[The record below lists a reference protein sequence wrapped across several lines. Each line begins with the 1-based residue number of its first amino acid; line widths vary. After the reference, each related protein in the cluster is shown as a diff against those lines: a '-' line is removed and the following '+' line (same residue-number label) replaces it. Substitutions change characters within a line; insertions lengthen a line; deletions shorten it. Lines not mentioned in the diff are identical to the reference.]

1 MDDVRGRAFVILLV
15 VFGLLMGSV
24 AAASTV
30 TVGSGVTF
38 ESPSGLAVTSG
49 EQVDIGLD
57 NPFTASDTVRLN
69 NTTVTASGG
78 DLTIDNYRGTFT
90 NLSSIATNGSTIT
103 VNPGDKPDVDIS
115 GDVTALDVADP
126 QADDNTTDFV
136 YSASNSGSVTLAG
149 LPASTDIG
157 AIDGRG
163 DVVGSGTTTVQGELS
178 LSLAAATDRRVRL
191 ITTSPPEVEEITAA
205 PTGQQT
211 GIQQKLRVNVSDD
224 DFPNDQV
231 NVEFYL
237 NGNRVGNDTLTGS
250 GQANETVTV
259 STGGEAEWRVVATDS
274 FGLVDKSDAEA
285 TQSGI
290 QSFEFTIPAALEIRN
305 ASDPDSLVTGANA
318 SVTFF
323 GSETIA
329 TRSDTDG
336 DGRIGFSGLPLDER
350 FEAQINADGYSERVV
365 VIPSLFE
372 QESAYLLPD
381 RVNTVKPR
389 FVIESAVA
397 SFPESNSEIIVD
409 RPINRSGTT
418 QYATITS
425 AAPGLNGLD
434 VTLEEGQRYR
444 ITVRSPGGETRQIG
458 SYEATA
464 TERVTLQIESGA
476 FDASQSVEGVNF
488 DASWLEPSEGGP
500 AIAASVRSSNLRSSQ
515 IKIRYAS
522 NGTLLADRPFS
533 GNASISFPA
542 KNETQYNV
550 TMIGTTTN
558 GETVSVTRQVS
569 SGQIPTGGAIDS
581 KWQELIAMAVLLVV
595 AGLFTRA
602 NAGIGAIATASVGG
616 IFWFV
621 GWFSGVATGLT
632 VAVALMIGVL
642 AYAKQQRG
650 GVPT

>member
-1 MDDVRGRAFVILLV
+1 MDDIKGRAFVILLV
-15 VFGLLMGSV
+15 VFGLMMTGVV
-24 AAASTV
+24 AAAST

-38 ESPSGLAVTSG
+38 EAPSGLAVTTG
-49 EQVDIGLD
+49 EQVDIGLG
-57 NPFTASDTVRLN
+57 NPFTASNTVRLN
-69 NTTVTASGG
+69 NTTVTGGGG

-103 VNPGDKPDVDIS
+103 VAPGDKPAVDIS
-115 GDVTALDVADP
+115 GNVTALDVTDP
-126 QADDNTTDFV
+126 QVDDNTTDFV

-157 AIDGRG
+157 AVDSNG
-163 DVVGSGTTTVQGELS
+163 DVVGSGTTTVQGEWSLS
-178 LSLAAATDRRVRL
+178 LSAATDRSVSL
-191 ITTSPPEVEEITAA
+191 ITTSAPEVEEITAA

-211 GIQQKLRVNVSDD
+211 SSRKNLRVNVSDD
-224 DFPNDQV
+224 DLPNDQV
-231 NVEFYL
+231 TVEFYL
-237 NGNRVGNDTLTGS
+237 NGNRVGNDTLTNS
-250 GQANETVTV
+250 GQANETATV
-259 STGGEAEWRVVATDS
+259 STGGESEWRVVATDS
-274 FGLVDKSDAEA
+274 FGLTDKSDADA
-285 TQSGI
+285 TQSGV
-290 QSFEFTIPAALEIRN
+290 QPFTFTLPAALEIRN

-329 TRSDTDG
+329 TRSDADG
-336 DGRIGFSGLPLDER
+336 DGKIDFAGLPLDNR
-350 FEAQINADGYSERVV
+350 FEAQINANGYSERVV

-372 QESAYLLPD
+372 QSSAYLLPD

-397 SFPESNSEIIVD
+397 AFPESNSEIVVD

-425 AAPGLNGLD
+425 AEPGLNGLD

-444 ITVRSPGGETRQIG
+444 ITARSPGGETRQIG

-464 TERVTLQIESGA
+464 TERVKLQIESGA
-476 FDASQSVEGVNF
+476 FDARQSVEGINF

-500 AIAASVRSSNLRSSQ
+500 AIAASVRSTDLRSSQ

-522 NGTLLADRPFS
+522 NGTLLADRSFS

-542 KNETQYNV
+542 RNETQYNV
-550 TMIGTTTN
+550 TMIGTTTG

-569 SGQIPTGGAIDS
+569 SGKIPTGGAIDS

-595 AGLFTRA
+595 AGLFTKA

-621 GWFSGVATGLT
+621 GWFSGVATGLS

-650 GVPT
+650 GVAT